1 MPSGSLQRGR
11 LALARWLCS
20 ASTAPPGP
28 AARPSREARPTPACL
43 SGARRIECGNRG
55 LAARQG
61 APLIALEPGELLGKV
76 GDDQCKFQRALRPP
90 ERGLAHVVRHR
101 DAADQQLADCDQHR
115 DLPPQI
121 AGRTIARVVE
131 RAGHHGVTG
140 APHPHEVNLR
150 LRDRPGEI
158 GKLGADADAGGAI
171 ADGARDPRDLL
182 GQQRIVRGRNV
193 EAMAERVLA
202 RDCRVSPGS
211 CP

>member
-1 MPSGSLQRGR
+1 
-11 LALARWLCS
+11 
-20 ASTAPPGP
+20 
-28 AARPSREARPTPACL
+28 
-43 SGARRIECGNRG
+43 
-55 LAARQG
+55 
-61 APLIALEPGELLGKV
+61 LGKV

-150 LRDRPGEI
+150 LRDPAGQI
-158 GKLGADADAGGAI
+158 GKLGRAYAGADLILRSPPTAGVSKDGRWHGSRVRPSFETPCCARLLRTRSRDAVRKSLAPRSQGA
-171 ADGARDPRDLL
+171 
-182 GQQRIVRGRNV
+182 V
-193 EAMAERVLA
+193 
-202 RDCRVSPGS
+202 
-211 CP
+211 